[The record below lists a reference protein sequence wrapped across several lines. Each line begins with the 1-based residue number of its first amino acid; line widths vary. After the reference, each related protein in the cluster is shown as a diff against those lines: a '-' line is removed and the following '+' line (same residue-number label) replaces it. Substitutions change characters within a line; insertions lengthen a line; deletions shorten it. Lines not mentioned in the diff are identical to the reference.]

1 MSEIIQE
8 HAPCSNLKCW
18 ICFRESAALAS
29 DLNEPECELS
39 PSAKST
45 RSANKSSQS
54 TGLASQS
61 TTTLPNSE
69 APTLGQLTLFA
80 EASLARISA
89 SPAREPDWQVP
100 EVDYGSSIPVLL
112 ASFDPATSSWRT
124 SQACLVEGWTLF
136 SESWPRS
143 GTMQSGTAYRL
154 PPLVPLTVGTASGS
168 LPTPAATD
176 FKSEL
181 MSVDLVRKRQAE
193 STRGVR
199 LTEFLH
205 RKNLPTPNAGNDHWG
220 GRLDEYGGSTN
231 PFRGTEIGQ
240 SRLNPCWVEELM
252 GYPIG
257 YTDLGHSEIPSC
269 LRSPKSSDAQS

>member
-1 MSEIIQE
+1 MPEDRSMNVLDLFSGIVSE
-8 HAPCSNLKCW
+8 A
-18 ICFRESAALAS
+18 SAS
-29 DLNEPECELS
+29 GSNEPECEPLRS
-39 PSAKST
+39 ARLTPIAAKS
-45 RSANKSSQS
+45 SPS
-54 TGLASQS
+54 TGLASPS
-61 TTTLPNSE
+61 MKTLPNCE
-69 APTLGQLTLFA
+69 APTLDQLTLFA
-80 EASLARISA
+80 EDSLARISV
-89 SPAREPDWQVP
+89 SPGKAPALQANAAA
-100 EVDYGSSIPVLL
+100 YGLSIPELL
-112 ASFDPATSSWRT
+112 ARYDRLSCSWRT

-143 GTMQSGTAYRL
+143 GTMQNGTAYQL
-154 PPLVPLTVGTASGS
+154 PPLVLLTAGTVSGS

-181 MSVDLVRKRQAE
+181 MSVDLVRKRQAA

-257 YTDLGHSEIPSC
+257 YTDLEHSETPSC
-269 LRSPKSSDAQS
+269 LKSPNSSDVQS